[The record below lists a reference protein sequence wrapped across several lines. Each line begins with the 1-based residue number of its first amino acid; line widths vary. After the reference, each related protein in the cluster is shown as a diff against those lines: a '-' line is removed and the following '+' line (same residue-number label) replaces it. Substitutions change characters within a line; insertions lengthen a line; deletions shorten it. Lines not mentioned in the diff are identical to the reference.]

1 MTYFIRCLTD
11 NPDSL
16 YHELSSEHGAVK
28 GFTLFMKKIFILLL
42 TTCTLFYTSLA
53 LSQEKATTTTLK
65 VAWSASY
72 PYKYLKIPSMQ
83 SSLTGLDI
91 ELLKLIA
98 ADTGT
103 NLHFTE
109 MNLQA
114 TLDALKRG
122 DVDMAAGAS
131 YSDERAQYVYYSK
144 PYRNEE
150 NALYV
155 LRVKNQNYK
164 FHTVDEFIAYI
175 KEHHFRLGVKIAG
188 ILANAKMNS
197 FAKDPANS
205 KYIIPFTDETAAL
218 KSLLDNEIDGF
229 IADRIAGSSLVW
241 LAREDTKV
249 AEHTLPMKTTVHF
262 IFSKKTVSPA
272 LVQTFD
278 KAIEN
283 DKDNPTFRND
293 FTWYIYPVIMMQA
306 TGKAW
311 FKSLDILG
319 AIFFSISGVLIA
331 YSLNKSFLSALL
343 YAILPC
349 MTGGILRDAIFNN
362 RPVEA
367 LESPNYL
374 LLICSVVFIGFCI
387 STAFYEMVQ
396 HNIIQRKSKIYNYIV
411 ADSRKI
417 FKPLLVVCDSMGLA
431 TLTVSGVM
439 TSLMA
444 RAEPLWLWGPF
455 FAFLTASFGTI
466 LRDIISKNERLEDV
480 VGEINSEVG
489 IIWSFFLS
497 LAIIFNAN
505 NIQPDFI
512 RDLIFITIAGVFV
525 TRLLIHYFKV
535 PNVYFR

>member
-1 MTYFIRCLTD
+1 
-11 NPDSL
+11 
-16 YHELSSEHGAVK
+16 
-28 GFTLFMKKIFILLL
+28 MKKLFLICVSIFFLSHL
-42 TTCTLFYTSLA
+42 TFALA
-53 LSQEKATTTTLK
+53 QTKTTTTSLR
-65 VAWSASY
+65 VGWSNWY
-72 PYKYLKIPSMQ
+72 PYKYLKIPDLQ

-98 ADTGT
+98 SDAGT
-103 NLHFTE
+103 SLHYTQ
-109 MNLQA
+109 MTLQA
-114 TLDALKRG
+114 TLDALRSG
-122 DVDMAAGAS
+122 NIDMMSGAS
-131 YSDERAQYVYYSK
+131 YSDERAQYAYYSI

-155 LRVKNQNYK
+155 LRDKNQVYK
-164 FHTVDEFIAYI
+164 FKTVAEFIAYI
-175 KEHHFRLGVKIAG
+175 KEHHFRLGVKTAG
-188 ILANAKMNS
+188 LLADAQMNS
-197 FAKDPANS
+197 FVKDPTNA
-205 KYIIPFTDETAAL
+205 KYLVPFTDEVEAL
-218 KSLLDNEIDGF
+218 KSLLDNDIDGF

-241 LAREDTKV
+241 LARQDAKV
-249 AEHTLPMKTTVHF
+249 AEHPLPMKTTVHL

-272 LVQTFD
+272 TVQAFN
-278 KAIEN
+278 KAITN
-283 DKDNPTFRND
+283 DKDNSTFKND

-306 TGKAW
+306 TGKDW

-331 YSLNKSFLSALL
+331 YSLNKSFLAALL

-349 MTGGILRDAIFNN
+349 LTGGILRDAIFNN

-374 LLICSVVFIGFCI
+374 LLIFGVVFTGFCLLR
-387 STAFYEMVQ
+387 AFYELVQ
-396 HNIIQRKSKIYNYIV
+396 HHIISRKSKLFKFIM
-411 ADSRKI
+411 ADSHKM
-417 FKPLLVVCDSMGLA
+417 FHPLLTVCDTLGLA

-466 LRDIISKNERLEDV
+466 LRDVISKNERLEDV
-480 VGEINSEVG
+480 VGEINAEVG
-489 IIWSFFLS
+489 IIWALFLS
-497 LAIIFNAN
+497 LAIMFNAN

-512 RDLIFITIAGVFV
+512 RNLIFITIAGVFV